1 MAIIIVRS
9 RYDADGRMIV
19 TFAGAEPSPIVASI
33 VLSTVLIIIDPIA
46 PANAKSDLSLK
57 A

>member
-33 VLSTVLIIIDPIA
+33 VLYTVLIIYPHQEMLNRI
-46 PANAKSDLSLK
+46 SL
-57 A
+57 

>member
-1 MAIIIVRS
+1 MRS

-33 VLSTVLIIIDPIA
+33 VLSTVLIIIDRIA